1 MRRHIYY
8 TLQSLLHKQGSNAI
22 KIVSLALGLL
32 MSVFLFARIAF
43 ELSFDNFYHDSD
55 NLYIVKTGWLK
66 NGVLEGNESRFTII
80 PIPAA
85 IAEEFPEQVESST
98 VSCSLFDNSFQLGE
112 RQLDMSTVMADTLY
126 FSVLGLEMIEGNP
139 QDLMSVFLFA
149 RIAFELSFDNFYHD
163 SDNLYIVKTGWLKNG
178 VLEGNESRFTIIP
191 IPAAIAEE
199 FPEQVE
205 SSTVSCSLFDNSFQ
219 LGERQLD
226 MSTVMADTLYFSV
239 LGLEMIEGNPQDLAG
254 PDVVFLSAKS
264 AKEAFGDE
272 NPIGK
277 TLRYDFWG
285 YQTTLLVKGIFADI
299 PLNTSLERRTEAI
312 ISFPTI
318 GRHLKWNLGWQSGG
332 NYDGYL
338 RLRSPQDADWLN
350 ERMSIAI
357 ARHIPPES
365 GLELSVRIVPIHNL
379 HVETPQVRKMI
390 WIMFFLGIVLLFTT
404 ALNYVLVS
412 VASLTQRAK
421 AIGVHKCSG
430 ASGSSI
436 FSMFMVETAI
446 VVGLALL
453 LIGLL
458 VYIFHEKM
466 EELAAVPLSALF
478 DWQNLW
484 APLSV
489 ILLLFILGGCL
500 PAMLF
505 ARIPVTQVFRRYTSG
520 RRGWKRVLL
529 FVQFIGAAFILG
541 MMLMVVSQY
550 SYVTT
555 RDRGWRPERVAYTTQ
570 REVDGNSLRSLV
582 GSLPYVEGVASA
594 ERPILWFGS
603 NQPILDNQ
611 GNELFYPR
619 NTWFDSDFLPFIG
632 LRLKEGHNLTGE
644 GQLLVN
650 SVFCEKMNWTDS
662 PIGKRVNDYGTV
674 VGLLDS
680 FSFADMPNDNLPVM
694 VEWTGKTAATLHV
707 RLKEPLDENLAR
719 LNEEMHR
726 IYPQKSLVFRSVEQE
741 MRSYAESVRVF
752 RDVTLLVSL
761 TILFIILMGLI
772 GYVNDEIRLRS
783 KEIAI
788 RKVNGAETESIL
800 LLLSRDVLWLAIP
813 SVAIGI
819 GGACRAGKLW
829 ASQFSDVVPFPI
841 GGYILVG
848 CLLLLFIVVTV
859 VLKAWC
865 IANENPVK
873 SIKSE

>member
-22 KIVSLALGLL
+22 KIVSLALGL
-32 MSVFLFARIAF
+32 
-43 ELSFDNFYHDSD
+43 
-55 NLYIVKTGWLK
+55 
-66 NGVLEGNESRFTII
+66 
-80 PIPAA
+80 
-85 IAEEFPEQVESST
+85 
-98 VSCSLFDNSFQLGE
+98 
-112 RQLDMSTVMADTLY
+112 
-126 FSVLGLEMIEGNP
+126 
-139 QDLMSVFLFA
+139 LMSVFLFA

-299 PLNTSLERRTEAI
+299 PLNTSLERRPEAI

-318 GRHLKWNLGWQSGG
+318 GRHLKWDLGWQSGG

-650 SVFCEKMNWTDS
+650 SVFYEKMNWTDS

-694 VEWTGKTAATLHV
+694 VEWTGKTAAT
-707 RLKEPLDENLAR
+707 
-719 LNEEMHR
+719 
-726 IYPQKSLVFRSVEQE
+726 
-741 MRSYAESVRVF
+741 RVC
-752 RDVTLLVSL
+752 T
-761 TILFIILMGLI
+761 
-772 GYVNDEIRLRS
+772 
-783 KEIAI
+783 
-788 RKVNGAETESIL
+788 
-800 LLLSRDVLWLAIP
+800 
-813 SVAIGI
+813 GI
-819 GGACRAGKLW
+819 
-829 ASQFSDVVPFPI
+829 S
-841 GGYILVG
+841 
-848 CLLLLFIVVTV
+848 
-859 VLKAWC
+859 
-865 IANENPVK
+865 
-873 SIKSE
+873 

>member
-1 MRRHIYY
+1 M
-8 TLQSLLHKQGSNAI
+8 
-22 KIVSLALGLL
+22 
-32 MSVFLFARIAF
+32 
-43 ELSFDNFYHDSD
+43 
-55 NLYIVKTGWLK
+55 
-66 NGVLEGNESRFTII
+66 
-80 PIPAA
+80 
-85 IAEEFPEQVESST
+85 
-98 VSCSLFDNSFQLGE
+98 
-112 RQLDMSTVMADTLY
+112 
-126 FSVLGLEMIEGNP
+126 
-139 QDLMSVFLFA
+139 
-149 RIAFELSFDNFYHD
+149 
-163 SDNLYIVKTGWLKNG
+163 
-178 VLEGNESRFTIIP
+178 
-191 IPAAIAEE
+191 
-199 FPEQVE
+199 
-205 SSTVSCSLFDNSFQ
+205 
-219 LGERQLD
+219 
-226 MSTVMADTLYFSV
+226 
-239 LGLEMIEGNPQDLAG
+239 
-254 PDVVFLSAKS
+254 
-264 AKEAFGDE
+264 
-272 NPIGK
+272 
-277 TLRYDFWG
+277 
-285 YQTTLLVKGIFADI
+285 
-299 PLNTSLERRTEAI
+299 
-312 ISFPTI
+312 
-318 GRHLKWNLGWQSGG
+318 
-332 NYDGYL
+332 
-338 RLRSPQDADWLN
+338 
-350 ERMSIAI
+350 
-357 ARHIPPES
+357 
-365 GLELSVRIVPIHNL
+365 
-379 HVETPQVRKMI
+379 
-390 WIMFFLGIVLLFTT
+390 
-404 ALNYVLVS
+404 
-412 VASLTQRAK
+412 
-421 AIGVHKCSG
+421 
-430 ASGSSI
+430 
-436 FSMFMVETAI
+436 
-446 VVGLALL
+446 
-453 LIGLL
+453 
-458 VYIFHEKM
+458 
-466 EELAAVPLSALF
+466 
-478 DWQNLW
+478 
-484 APLSV
+484 

-505 ARIPVTQVFRRYTSG
+505 ARIPVTQVFRRYSSG

-848 CLLLLFIVVTV
+848 CLLLLFIVATV

-865 IANENPVK
+865 IANEK
-873 SIKSE
+873 SGKEHQERIKLPQHTSCVWGRQTICLGRIDDVWAE

>member
-43 ELSFDNFYHDSD
+43 EL
-55 NLYIVKTGWLK
+55 G
-66 NGVLEGNESRFTII
+66 
-80 PIPAA
+80 
-85 IAEEFPEQVESST
+85 
-98 VSCSLFDNSFQLGE
+98 
-112 RQLDMSTVMADTLY
+112 
-126 FSVLGLEMIEGNP
+126 
-139 QDLMSVFLFA
+139 
-149 RIAFELSFDNFYHD
+149 FDNFYHD

-299 PLNTSLERRTEAI
+299 PLNTSLERRPEAI

-318 GRHLKWNLGWQSGG
+318 GRHLKWDLGWQSGG

-379 HVETPQVRKMI
+379 HIETPQVRKMI

-466 EELAAVPLSALF
+466 EELAAVPLSVLF

-555 RDRGWRPERVAYTTQ
+555 RDRGWCPERVAYTTQ

-674 VGLLDS
+674 VGLFDS

-707 RLKEPLDENLAR
+707 RLKSHWMKISPVSMKRCIGFILRKA
-719 LNEEMHR
+719 
-726 IYPQKSLVFRSVEQE
+726 
-741 MRSYAESVRVF
+741 SYSVRWSRKCAVMPSLYGYFVMSPCWF
-752 RDVTLLVSL
+752 R
-761 TILFIILMGLI
+761 
-772 GYVNDEIRLRS
+772 
-783 KEIAI
+783 
-788 RKVNGAETESIL
+788 
-800 LLLSRDVLWLAIP
+800 
-813 SVAIGI
+813 
-819 GGACRAGKLW
+819 
-829 ASQFSDVVPFPI
+829 
-841 GGYILVG
+841 
-848 CLLLLFIVVTV
+848 
-859 VLKAWC
+859 
-865 IANENPVK
+865 
-873 SIKSE
+873 

>member
-22 KIVSLALGLL
+22 KIVSLALGL
-32 MSVFLFARIAF
+32 
-43 ELSFDNFYHDSD
+43 
-55 NLYIVKTGWLK
+55 
-66 NGVLEGNESRFTII
+66 
-80 PIPAA
+80 
-85 IAEEFPEQVESST
+85 
-98 VSCSLFDNSFQLGE
+98 
-112 RQLDMSTVMADTLY
+112 
-126 FSVLGLEMIEGNP
+126 
-139 QDLMSVFLFA
+139 LMSVFLFA

-299 PLNTSLERRTEAI
+299 PLNTSLERRPEAI

-379 HVETPQVRKMI
+379 HIETPQVRKMI

-484 APLSV
+484 APL

-505 ARIPVTQVFRRYTSG
+505 ARIPVTQVFRRYSSG

-848 CLLLLFIVVTV
+848 CLLLLFIVATV

>member
-22 KIVSLALGLL
+22 KIVSLALGL
-32 MSVFLFARIAF
+32 
-43 ELSFDNFYHDSD
+43 
-55 NLYIVKTGWLK
+55 
-66 NGVLEGNESRFTII
+66 
-80 PIPAA
+80 
-85 IAEEFPEQVESST
+85 
-98 VSCSLFDNSFQLGE
+98 
-112 RQLDMSTVMADTLY
+112 
-126 FSVLGLEMIEGNP
+126 
-139 QDLMSVFLFA
+139 LMSVFLFA

-299 PLNTSLERRTEAI
+299 PLNTSLERRPEAI

-318 GRHLKWNLGWQSGG
+318 GRHLKWDLGWQSGG

-350 ERMSIAI
+350 KRMSIAI

-365 GLELSVRIVPIHNL
+365 GLELSVRIVPIYNL
-379 HVETPQVRKMI
+379 HIETPQVRKMI

-761 TILFIILMGLI
+761 TILFIILF
-772 GYVNDEIRLRS
+772 
-783 KEIAI
+783 
-788 RKVNGAETESIL
+788 
-800 LLLSRDVLWLAIP
+800 LS
-813 SVAIGI
+813 
-819 GGACRAGKLW
+819 
-829 ASQFSDVVPFPI
+829 
-841 GGYILVG
+841 LV
-848 CLLLLFIVVTV
+848 
-859 VLKAWC
+859 
-865 IANENPVK
+865 
-873 SIKSE
+873 

>member
-22 KIVSLALGLL
+22 KIVSLALGL
-32 MSVFLFARIAF
+32 
-43 ELSFDNFYHDSD
+43 
-55 NLYIVKTGWLK
+55 
-66 NGVLEGNESRFTII
+66 
-80 PIPAA
+80 
-85 IAEEFPEQVESST
+85 
-98 VSCSLFDNSFQLGE
+98 
-112 RQLDMSTVMADTLY
+112 
-126 FSVLGLEMIEGNP
+126 
-139 QDLMSVFLFA
+139 LMSVFLFA

-299 PLNTSLERRTEAI
+299 PLNTSLERRPEAI

-379 HVETPQVRKMI
+379 HIETPQVRKMI

-505 ARIPVTQVFRRYTSG
+505 ARIPVTQVFRRYSSG

-680 FSFADMPNDNLPVM
+680 FSFADMP
-694 VEWTGKTAATLHV
+694 
-707 RLKEPLDENLAR
+707 
-719 LNEEMHR
+719 
-726 IYPQKSLVFRSVEQE
+726 
-741 MRSYAESVRVF
+741 
-752 RDVTLLVSL
+752 
-761 TILFIILMGLI
+761 TII
-772 GYVNDEIRLRS
+772 
-783 KEIAI
+783 
-788 RKVNGAETESIL
+788 
-800 LLLSRDVLWLAIP
+800 
-813 SVAIGI
+813 
-819 GGACRAGKLW
+819 CR
-829 ASQFSDVVPFPI
+829 
-841 GGYILVG
+841 
-848 CLLLLFIVVTV
+848 
-859 VLKAWC
+859 
-865 IANENPVK
+865 
-873 SIKSE
+873 

>member
-112 RQLDMSTVMADTLY
+112 RQLDL
-126 FSVLGLEMIEGNP
+126 
-139 QDLMSVFLFA
+139 
-149 RIAFELSFDNFYHD
+149 
-163 SDNLYIVKTGWLKNG
+163 
-178 VLEGNESRFTIIP
+178 
-191 IPAAIAEE
+191 
-199 FPEQVE
+199 
-205 SSTVSCSLFDNSFQ
+205 
-219 LGERQLD
+219 
-226 MSTVMADTLYFSV
+226 STVMADTLYFSV

-299 PLNTSLERRTEAI
+299 PLNTSLERRPEAI

-726 IYPQKSLVFRSVEQE
+726 IYPQKSLVFRSVE
-741 MRSYAESVRVF
+741 
-752 RDVTLLVSL
+752 
-761 TILFIILMGLI
+761 
-772 GYVNDEIRLRS
+772 
-783 KEIAI
+783 
-788 RKVNGAETESIL
+788 
-800 LLLSRDVLWLAIP
+800 
-813 SVAIGI
+813 
-819 GGACRAGKLW
+819 
-829 ASQFSDVVPFPI
+829 
-841 GGYILVG
+841 
-848 CLLLLFIVVTV
+848 
-859 VLKAWC
+859 
-865 IANENPVK
+865 
-873 SIKSE
+873 

>member
-22 KIVSLALGLL
+22 KIVSLALGL
-32 MSVFLFARIAF
+32 
-43 ELSFDNFYHDSD
+43 
-55 NLYIVKTGWLK
+55 
-66 NGVLEGNESRFTII
+66 
-80 PIPAA
+80 
-85 IAEEFPEQVESST
+85 
-98 VSCSLFDNSFQLGE
+98 
-112 RQLDMSTVMADTLY
+112 
-126 FSVLGLEMIEGNP
+126 
-139 QDLMSVFLFA
+139 LMSVFLFA

-299 PLNTSLERRTEAI
+299 PLNTSLERRPEAI

-318 GRHLKWNLGWQSGG
+318 GRHLKWDLGWQSGG

-650 SVFCEKMNWTDS
+650 SVFYEKMNWTDS

-819 GGACRAGKLW
+819 GGSMPGRKALGE
-829 ASQFSDVVPFPI
+829 P
-841 GGYILVG
+841 
-848 CLLLLFIVVTV
+848 
-859 VLKAWC
+859 VL
-865 IANENPVK
+865 
-873 SIKSE
+873 

>member
-22 KIVSLALGLL
+22 KIVSLALGL
-32 MSVFLFARIAF
+32 
-43 ELSFDNFYHDSD
+43 
-55 NLYIVKTGWLK
+55 
-66 NGVLEGNESRFTII
+66 
-80 PIPAA
+80 
-85 IAEEFPEQVESST
+85 
-98 VSCSLFDNSFQLGE
+98 
-112 RQLDMSTVMADTLY
+112 
-126 FSVLGLEMIEGNP
+126 
-139 QDLMSVFLFA
+139 LMSVFLFA

-299 PLNTSLERRTEAI
+299 PLNTSLERRPEAI

-555 RDRGWRPERVAYTTQ
+555 RDRGWRLERVVYTTQ

-788 RKVNGAETESIL
+788 RKVNGAETY
-800 LLLSRDVLWLAIP
+800 
-813 SVAIGI
+813 
-819 GGACRAGKLW
+819 GA
-829 ASQFSDVVPFPI
+829 
-841 GGYILVG
+841 
-848 CLLLLFIVVTV
+848 
-859 VLKAWC
+859 
-865 IANENPVK
+865 
-873 SIKSE
+873 

>member
-22 KIVSLALGLL
+22 KIVSLALGL
-32 MSVFLFARIAF
+32 
-43 ELSFDNFYHDSD
+43 
-55 NLYIVKTGWLK
+55 
-66 NGVLEGNESRFTII
+66 
-80 PIPAA
+80 
-85 IAEEFPEQVESST
+85 
-98 VSCSLFDNSFQLGE
+98 
-112 RQLDMSTVMADTLY
+112 
-126 FSVLGLEMIEGNP
+126 
-139 QDLMSVFLFA
+139 LMSVFLFA

-299 PLNTSLERRTEAI
+299 PLNTSLERRPEAI

-458 VYIFHEKM
+458 VYIFQ

-505 ARIPVTQVFRRYTSG
+505 ARIPVTQVFRRYSSG

>member
-22 KIVSLALGLL
+22 KIVSLALGL
-32 MSVFLFARIAF
+32 
-43 ELSFDNFYHDSD
+43 
-55 NLYIVKTGWLK
+55 
-66 NGVLEGNESRFTII
+66 
-80 PIPAA
+80 
-85 IAEEFPEQVESST
+85 
-98 VSCSLFDNSFQLGE
+98 
-112 RQLDMSTVMADTLY
+112 
-126 FSVLGLEMIEGNP
+126 
-139 QDLMSVFLFA
+139 LMSVFLFA

-299 PLNTSLERRTEAI
+299 PLNTSLERRPEAI

-555 RDRGWRPERVAYTTQ
+555 RDRGWRLERVVYTTQ

-650 SVFCEKMNWTDS
+650 SVF
-662 PIGKRVNDYGTV
+662 
-674 VGLLDS
+674 
-680 FSFADMPNDNLPVM
+680 
-694 VEWTGKTAATLHV
+694 
-707 RLKEPLDENLAR
+707 
-719 LNEEMHR
+719 
-726 IYPQKSLVFRSVEQE
+726 
-741 MRSYAESVRVF
+741 
-752 RDVTLLVSL
+752 
-761 TILFIILMGLI
+761 
-772 GYVNDEIRLRS
+772 
-783 KEIAI
+783 
-788 RKVNGAETESIL
+788 
-800 LLLSRDVLWLAIP
+800 
-813 SVAIGI
+813 
-819 GGACRAGKLW
+819 
-829 ASQFSDVVPFPI
+829 
-841 GGYILVG
+841 
-848 CLLLLFIVVTV
+848 
-859 VLKAWC
+859 
-865 IANENPVK
+865 
-873 SIKSE
+873 

>member
-32 MSVFLFARIAF
+32 L
-43 ELSFDNFYHDSD
+43 
-55 NLYIVKTGWLK
+55 
-66 NGVLEGNESRFTII
+66 
-80 PIPAA
+80 
-85 IAEEFPEQVESST
+85 
-98 VSCSLFDNSFQLGE
+98 
-112 RQLDMSTVMADTLY
+112 
-126 FSVLGLEMIEGNP
+126 
-139 QDLMSVFLFA
+139 SVFLFA

-299 PLNTSLERRTEAI
+299 PLNTSLERRPEAI

-365 GLELSVRIVPIHNL
+365 GLELSVRIVPIYNL
-379 HVETPQVRKMI
+379 HIETPQVRKMI

-752 RDVTLLVSL
+752 R
-761 TILFIILMGLI
+761 
-772 GYVNDEIRLRS
+772 
-783 KEIAI
+783 
-788 RKVNGAETESIL
+788 
-800 LLLSRDVLWLAIP
+800 
-813 SVAIGI
+813 
-819 GGACRAGKLW
+819 
-829 ASQFSDVVPFPI
+829 
-841 GGYILVG
+841 
-848 CLLLLFIVVTV
+848 
-859 VLKAWC
+859 
-865 IANENPVK
+865 
-873 SIKSE
+873 

>member
-22 KIVSLALGLL
+22 KIVSLALGL
-32 MSVFLFARIAF
+32 
-43 ELSFDNFYHDSD
+43 
-55 NLYIVKTGWLK
+55 
-66 NGVLEGNESRFTII
+66 
-80 PIPAA
+80 
-85 IAEEFPEQVESST
+85 
-98 VSCSLFDNSFQLGE
+98 
-112 RQLDMSTVMADTLY
+112 
-126 FSVLGLEMIEGNP
+126 
-139 QDLMSVFLFA
+139 LMSVFLFA

-299 PLNTSLERRTEAI
+299 PLNTSLERRPEAI

-594 ERPILWFGS
+594 EHPILWFGS

-650 SVFCEKMNWTDS
+650 SVFYEKMNWTDS

-848 CLLLLFIVVTV
+848 CLLLLFIVATV

>member
-22 KIVSLALGLL
+22 KIVSLALGL
-32 MSVFLFARIAF
+32 
-43 ELSFDNFYHDSD
+43 
-55 NLYIVKTGWLK
+55 
-66 NGVLEGNESRFTII
+66 
-80 PIPAA
+80 
-85 IAEEFPEQVESST
+85 
-98 VSCSLFDNSFQLGE
+98 
-112 RQLDMSTVMADTLY
+112 
-126 FSVLGLEMIEGNP
+126 
-139 QDLMSVFLFA
+139 LMSVFLFA

-299 PLNTSLERRTEAI
+299 PLNTSLERRPEAI

-318 GRHLKWNLGWQSGG
+318 GRHLKWDLGWQSGG

-662 PIGKRVNDYGTV
+662 PIGKR
-674 VGLLDS
+674 
-680 FSFADMPNDNLPVM
+680 
-694 VEWTGKTAATLHV
+694 
-707 RLKEPLDENLAR
+707 
-719 LNEEMHR
+719 
-726 IYPQKSLVFRSVEQE
+726 
-741 MRSYAESVRVF
+741 
-752 RDVTLLVSL
+752 
-761 TILFIILMGLI
+761 
-772 GYVNDEIRLRS
+772 
-783 KEIAI
+783 
-788 RKVNGAETESIL
+788 
-800 LLLSRDVLWLAIP
+800 
-813 SVAIGI
+813 
-819 GGACRAGKLW
+819 
-829 ASQFSDVVPFPI
+829 
-841 GGYILVG
+841 
-848 CLLLLFIVVTV
+848 
-859 VLKAWC
+859 
-865 IANENPVK
+865 
-873 SIKSE
+873 

>member
-22 KIVSLALGLL
+22 KIVSLALGL
-32 MSVFLFARIAF
+32 
-43 ELSFDNFYHDSD
+43 
-55 NLYIVKTGWLK
+55 
-66 NGVLEGNESRFTII
+66 
-80 PIPAA
+80 
-85 IAEEFPEQVESST
+85 
-98 VSCSLFDNSFQLGE
+98 
-112 RQLDMSTVMADTLY
+112 
-126 FSVLGLEMIEGNP
+126 
-139 QDLMSVFLFA
+139 LMSVFLFA

-299 PLNTSLERRTEAI
+299 PLNTSLERRPEAI

-318 GRHLKWNLGWQSGG
+318 GRHLKWDLGWQSGG

-741 MRSYAESVRVF
+741 MR
-752 RDVTLLVSL
+752 
-761 TILFIILMGLI
+761 
-772 GYVNDEIRLRS
+772 N
-783 KEIAI
+783 
-788 RKVNGAETESIL
+788 
-800 LLLSRDVLWLAIP
+800 
-813 SVAIGI
+813 
-819 GGACRAGKLW
+819 
-829 ASQFSDVVPFPI
+829 
-841 GGYILVG
+841 
-848 CLLLLFIVVTV
+848 
-859 VLKAWC
+859 
-865 IANENPVK
+865 
-873 SIKSE
+873 

>member
-22 KIVSLALGLL
+22 KIVSLALGL
-32 MSVFLFARIAF
+32 
-43 ELSFDNFYHDSD
+43 
-55 NLYIVKTGWLK
+55 
-66 NGVLEGNESRFTII
+66 
-80 PIPAA
+80 
-85 IAEEFPEQVESST
+85 
-98 VSCSLFDNSFQLGE
+98 
-112 RQLDMSTVMADTLY
+112 
-126 FSVLGLEMIEGNP
+126 
-139 QDLMSVFLFA
+139 LMSVFLFA

-299 PLNTSLERRTEAI
+299 PLNTSLERRPEAI

-650 SVFCEKMNWTDS
+650 SVFCEKMNWTD
-662 PIGKRVNDYGTV
+662 R
-674 VGLLDS
+674 
-680 FSFADMPNDNLPVM
+680 
-694 VEWTGKTAATLHV
+694 
-707 RLKEPLDENLAR
+707 
-719 LNEEMHR
+719 
-726 IYPQKSLVFRSVEQE
+726 Q
-741 MRSYAESVRVF
+741 
-752 RDVTLLVSL
+752 
-761 TILFIILMGLI
+761 
-772 GYVNDEIRLRS
+772 
-783 KEIAI
+783 
-788 RKVNGAETESIL
+788 
-800 LLLSRDVLWLAIP
+800 
-813 SVAIGI
+813 
-819 GGACRAGKLW
+819 AG
-829 ASQFSDVVPFPI
+829 
-841 GGYILVG
+841 
-848 CLLLLFIVVTV
+848 
-859 VLKAWC
+859 
-865 IANENPVK
+865 E
-873 SIKSE
+873 

>member
-1 MRRHIYY
+1 M
-8 TLQSLLHKQGSNAI
+8 
-22 KIVSLALGLL
+22 
-32 MSVFLFARIAF
+32 
-43 ELSFDNFYHDSD
+43 
-55 NLYIVKTGWLK
+55 
-66 NGVLEGNESRFTII
+66 
-80 PIPAA
+80 
-85 IAEEFPEQVESST
+85 
-98 VSCSLFDNSFQLGE
+98 
-112 RQLDMSTVMADTLY
+112 
-126 FSVLGLEMIEGNP
+126 
-139 QDLMSVFLFA
+139 
-149 RIAFELSFDNFYHD
+149 
-163 SDNLYIVKTGWLKNG
+163 
-178 VLEGNESRFTIIP
+178 LEGNESRFTIIP

-277 TLRYDFWG
+277 HCVMIL
-285 YQTTLLVKGIFADI
+285 GISDYTAR
-299 PLNTSLERRTEAI
+299 E
-312 ISFPTI
+312 
-318 GRHLKWNLGWQSGG
+318 
-332 NYDGYL
+332 GYL
-338 RLRSPQDADWLN
+338 CRYSVEHFFGEASRGNHFLSYYRVASEVEPRLAKRRKLRRLSQLRSPQDADWLN

-848 CLLLLFIVVTV
+848 CLLLLFIVATV

-865 IANENPVK
+865 IANENPVM

>member
-22 KIVSLALGLL
+22 KIVSLALGL
-32 MSVFLFARIAF
+32 
-43 ELSFDNFYHDSD
+43 
-55 NLYIVKTGWLK
+55 
-66 NGVLEGNESRFTII
+66 
-80 PIPAA
+80 
-85 IAEEFPEQVESST
+85 
-98 VSCSLFDNSFQLGE
+98 
-112 RQLDMSTVMADTLY
+112 
-126 FSVLGLEMIEGNP
+126 
-139 QDLMSVFLFA
+139 LMSVFLFA

-299 PLNTSLERRTEAI
+299 PLNTSLERRPEAI

-555 RDRGWRPERVAYTTQ
+555 RDRGWRLERVVYTTQ

-719 LNEEMHR
+719 LNE
-726 IYPQKSLVFRSVEQE
+726 
-741 MRSYAESVRVF
+741 
-752 RDVTLLVSL
+752 
-761 TILFIILMGLI
+761 
-772 GYVNDEIRLRS
+772 
-783 KEIAI
+783 
-788 RKVNGAETESIL
+788 
-800 LLLSRDVLWLAIP
+800 
-813 SVAIGI
+813 
-819 GGACRAGKLW
+819 
-829 ASQFSDVVPFPI
+829 
-841 GGYILVG
+841 
-848 CLLLLFIVVTV
+848 
-859 VLKAWC
+859 
-865 IANENPVK
+865 
-873 SIKSE
+873 

>member
-22 KIVSLALGLL
+22 KIVSLALGL
-32 MSVFLFARIAF
+32 
-43 ELSFDNFYHDSD
+43 
-55 NLYIVKTGWLK
+55 
-66 NGVLEGNESRFTII
+66 
-80 PIPAA
+80 
-85 IAEEFPEQVESST
+85 
-98 VSCSLFDNSFQLGE
+98 
-112 RQLDMSTVMADTLY
+112 
-126 FSVLGLEMIEGNP
+126 
-139 QDLMSVFLFA
+139 LMSVFLFA

-277 TLRYDFWG
+277 TLRYDFGG

-299 PLNTSLERRTEAI
+299 PLNTSLERRPEAI

-350 ERMSIAI
+350 KRMSIAI

-379 HVETPQVRKMI
+379 HIETPQVRKMI

-505 ARIPVTQVFRRYTSG
+505 ARIPVTQVFRRYSSG

-788 RKVNGAETESIL
+788 RKVN
-800 LLLSRDVLWLAIP
+800 
-813 SVAIGI
+813 
-819 GGACRAGKLW
+819 
-829 ASQFSDVVPFPI
+829 
-841 GGYILVG
+841 
-848 CLLLLFIVVTV
+848 
-859 VLKAWC
+859 
-865 IANENPVK
+865 
-873 SIKSE
+873 

>member
-22 KIVSLALGLL
+22 KIVSLALGL
-32 MSVFLFARIAF
+32 
-43 ELSFDNFYHDSD
+43 
-55 NLYIVKTGWLK
+55 
-66 NGVLEGNESRFTII
+66 
-80 PIPAA
+80 
-85 IAEEFPEQVESST
+85 
-98 VSCSLFDNSFQLGE
+98 
-112 RQLDMSTVMADTLY
+112 
-126 FSVLGLEMIEGNP
+126 
-139 QDLMSVFLFA
+139 LMSVFLFA

-299 PLNTSLERRTEAI
+299 PLNTSLERRPEAI

-772 GYVNDEIRLRS
+772 GYVNDEIHLRS

-848 CLLLLFIVVTV
+848 CLLLLFIVATV

>member
-22 KIVSLALGLL
+22 KIVSLALGL
-32 MSVFLFARIAF
+32 
-43 ELSFDNFYHDSD
+43 
-55 NLYIVKTGWLK
+55 
-66 NGVLEGNESRFTII
+66 
-80 PIPAA
+80 
-85 IAEEFPEQVESST
+85 
-98 VSCSLFDNSFQLGE
+98 
-112 RQLDMSTVMADTLY
+112 
-126 FSVLGLEMIEGNP
+126 
-139 QDLMSVFLFA
+139 LMSVFLFA

-299 PLNTSLERRTEAI
+299 PLNTSLERRPEAI

-318 GRHLKWNLGWQSGG
+318 GRHLKWDLGWQSGG

-650 SVFCEKMNWTDS
+650 SVFYEKMNWTDS

-726 IYPQKSLVFRSVEQE
+726 IYPQKSLVFRSVELE

-752 RDVTLLVSL
+752 RQ
-761 TILFIILMGLI
+761 
-772 GYVNDEIRLRS
+772 N
-783 KEIAI
+783 
-788 RKVNGAETESIL
+788 
-800 LLLSRDVLWLAIP
+800 
-813 SVAIGI
+813 
-819 GGACRAGKLW
+819 
-829 ASQFSDVVPFPI
+829 
-841 GGYILVG
+841 
-848 CLLLLFIVVTV
+848 
-859 VLKAWC
+859 
-865 IANENPVK
+865 
-873 SIKSE
+873 

>member
-22 KIVSLALGLL
+22 KIVSLALGL
-32 MSVFLFARIAF
+32 
-43 ELSFDNFYHDSD
+43 
-55 NLYIVKTGWLK
+55 
-66 NGVLEGNESRFTII
+66 
-80 PIPAA
+80 
-85 IAEEFPEQVESST
+85 
-98 VSCSLFDNSFQLGE
+98 
-112 RQLDMSTVMADTLY
+112 
-126 FSVLGLEMIEGNP
+126 
-139 QDLMSVFLFA
+139 LMSVFLFA

-299 PLNTSLERRTEAI
+299 PLNTSLERRPEAI

-318 GRHLKWNLGWQSGG
+318 GRHLKWDLGWQSGG

-650 SVFCEKMNWTDS
+650 SVFYEKMNWTDS

-694 VEWTGKTAATLHV
+694 VE
-707 RLKEPLDENLAR
+707 
-719 LNEEMHR
+719 
-726 IYPQKSLVFRSVEQE
+726 
-741 MRSYAESVRVF
+741 
-752 RDVTLLVSL
+752 
-761 TILFIILMGLI
+761 
-772 GYVNDEIRLRS
+772 
-783 KEIAI
+783 
-788 RKVNGAETESIL
+788 
-800 LLLSRDVLWLAIP
+800 
-813 SVAIGI
+813 
-819 GGACRAGKLW
+819 
-829 ASQFSDVVPFPI
+829 
-841 GGYILVG
+841 
-848 CLLLLFIVVTV
+848 
-859 VLKAWC
+859 
-865 IANENPVK
+865 
-873 SIKSE
+873 

>member
-22 KIVSLALGLL
+22 KIVSLALGL
-32 MSVFLFARIAF
+32 
-43 ELSFDNFYHDSD
+43 
-55 NLYIVKTGWLK
+55 
-66 NGVLEGNESRFTII
+66 
-80 PIPAA
+80 
-85 IAEEFPEQVESST
+85 
-98 VSCSLFDNSFQLGE
+98 
-112 RQLDMSTVMADTLY
+112 
-126 FSVLGLEMIEGNP
+126 
-139 QDLMSVFLFA
+139 LMSVFLFA

-299 PLNTSLERRTEAI
+299 PLNTSLERRPEAI

-318 GRHLKWNLGWQSGG
+318 GRHLKWDLGWQSGG

-505 ARIPVTQVFRRYTSG
+505 ARIPVTQVFRRYSSG

-829 ASQFSDVVPFPI
+829 ASQFSEVVCCC
-841 GGYILVG
+841 
-848 CLLLLFIVVTV
+848 CLSLLP
-859 VLKAWC
+859 WY
-865 IANENPVK
+865 
-873 SIKSE
+873 

>member
-22 KIVSLALGLL
+22 KIVSLALGL
-32 MSVFLFARIAF
+32 
-43 ELSFDNFYHDSD
+43 
-55 NLYIVKTGWLK
+55 
-66 NGVLEGNESRFTII
+66 
-80 PIPAA
+80 
-85 IAEEFPEQVESST
+85 
-98 VSCSLFDNSFQLGE
+98 
-112 RQLDMSTVMADTLY
+112 
-126 FSVLGLEMIEGNP
+126 
-139 QDLMSVFLFA
+139 LMSVFLFA

-299 PLNTSLERRTEAI
+299 PLNTSLERRPEAI

-318 GRHLKWNLGWQSGG
+318 GRHLKWDLGWQSGG

-680 FSFADMPNDNLPVM
+680 FSFADMPN
-694 VEWTGKTAATLHV
+694 
-707 RLKEPLDENLAR
+707 
-719 LNEEMHR
+719 
-726 IYPQKSLVFRSVEQE
+726 
-741 MRSYAESVRVF
+741 
-752 RDVTLLVSL
+752 
-761 TILFIILMGLI
+761 
-772 GYVNDEIRLRS
+772 
-783 KEIAI
+783 
-788 RKVNGAETESIL
+788 
-800 LLLSRDVLWLAIP
+800 
-813 SVAIGI
+813 
-819 GGACRAGKLW
+819 
-829 ASQFSDVVPFPI
+829 
-841 GGYILVG
+841 
-848 CLLLLFIVVTV
+848 
-859 VLKAWC
+859 
-865 IANENPVK
+865 
-873 SIKSE
+873 

>member
-22 KIVSLALGLL
+22 KIVSLALGL
-32 MSVFLFARIAF
+32 
-43 ELSFDNFYHDSD
+43 
-55 NLYIVKTGWLK
+55 
-66 NGVLEGNESRFTII
+66 
-80 PIPAA
+80 
-85 IAEEFPEQVESST
+85 
-98 VSCSLFDNSFQLGE
+98 
-112 RQLDMSTVMADTLY
+112 
-126 FSVLGLEMIEGNP
+126 
-139 QDLMSVFLFA
+139 LMSVFLFA

-299 PLNTSLERRTEAI
+299 PLNTSLERRPEAI

-318 GRHLKWNLGWQSGG
+318 GRHLKWDLGWQSGG

-338 RLRSPQDADWLN
+338 RLN

-505 ARIPVTQVFRRYTSG
+505 ARIPVTQVFRRYSSG

-694 VEWTGKTAATLHV
+694 VEWTGKIAATLHV

-848 CLLLLFIVVTV
+848 CLLLLFIVATV

>member
-22 KIVSLALGLL
+22 KIVSLALGL
-32 MSVFLFARIAF
+32 
-43 ELSFDNFYHDSD
+43 
-55 NLYIVKTGWLK
+55 
-66 NGVLEGNESRFTII
+66 
-80 PIPAA
+80 
-85 IAEEFPEQVESST
+85 
-98 VSCSLFDNSFQLGE
+98 
-112 RQLDMSTVMADTLY
+112 
-126 FSVLGLEMIEGNP
+126 
-139 QDLMSVFLFA
+139 LMSVFLFA

-299 PLNTSLERRTEAI
+299 PLNTSLERRPEAI

-379 HVETPQVRKMI
+379 HIETPQVRKMI

-505 ARIPVTQVFRRYTSG
+505 ARIPVTQVFRRYSSG

-761 TILFIILMGLI
+761 T
-772 GYVNDEIRLRS
+772 
-783 KEIAI
+783 
-788 RKVNGAETESIL
+788 
-800 LLLSRDVLWLAIP
+800 LS
-813 SVAIGI
+813 
-819 GGACRAGKLW
+819 
-829 ASQFSDVVPFPI
+829 F
-841 GGYILVG
+841 
-848 CLLLLFIVVTV
+848 
-859 VLKAWC
+859 
-865 IANENPVK
+865 
-873 SIKSE
+873 

>member
-22 KIVSLALGLL
+22 KIVSLALGL
-32 MSVFLFARIAF
+32 
-43 ELSFDNFYHDSD
+43 
-55 NLYIVKTGWLK
+55 
-66 NGVLEGNESRFTII
+66 
-80 PIPAA
+80 
-85 IAEEFPEQVESST
+85 
-98 VSCSLFDNSFQLGE
+98 
-112 RQLDMSTVMADTLY
+112 
-126 FSVLGLEMIEGNP
+126 
-139 QDLMSVFLFA
+139 LMSVFLFA

-299 PLNTSLERRTEAI
+299 PLNTSLERRPEAI

-318 GRHLKWNLGWQSGG
+318 GRHLKWDLGWQSGG

-650 SVFCEKMNWTDS
+650 SVFYEKMNWTDS

-772 GYVNDEIRLRS
+772 G
-783 KEIAI
+783 
-788 RKVNGAETESIL
+788 
-800 LLLSRDVLWLAIP
+800 LSLIH
-813 SVAIGI
+813 I
-819 GGACRAGKLW
+819 
-829 ASQFSDVVPFPI
+829 
-841 GGYILVG
+841 
-848 CLLLLFIVVTV
+848 
-859 VLKAWC
+859 
-865 IANENPVK
+865 
-873 SIKSE
+873 

>member
-22 KIVSLALGLL
+22 KIVSLALGL
-32 MSVFLFARIAF
+32 
-43 ELSFDNFYHDSD
+43 
-55 NLYIVKTGWLK
+55 
-66 NGVLEGNESRFTII
+66 
-80 PIPAA
+80 
-85 IAEEFPEQVESST
+85 
-98 VSCSLFDNSFQLGE
+98 
-112 RQLDMSTVMADTLY
+112 
-126 FSVLGLEMIEGNP
+126 
-139 QDLMSVFLFA
+139 LMSVFLFA

-299 PLNTSLERRTEAI
+299 PLNTSLERRPEAI

-650 SVFCEKMNWTDS
+650 SVFCEKMNWTDN

-707 RLKEPLDENLAR
+707 RLKGHWMKISPASMKRCIGFILRKA
-719 LNEEMHR
+719 
-726 IYPQKSLVFRSVEQE
+726 
-741 MRSYAESVRVF
+741 SYSVRWSRKCAVMP
-752 RDVTLLVSL
+752 SL
-761 TILFIILMGLI
+761 Y
-772 GYVNDEIRLRS
+772 GYFVMS
-783 KEIAI
+783 PC
-788 RKVNGAETESIL
+788 
-800 LLLSRDVLWLAIP
+800 W
-813 SVAIGI
+813 
-819 GGACRAGKLW
+819 
-829 ASQFSDVVPFPI
+829 FH
-841 GGYILVG
+841 
-848 CLLLLFIVVTV
+848 
-859 VLKAWC
+859 
-865 IANENPVK
+865 
-873 SIKSE
+873 

>member
-22 KIVSLALGLL
+22 KIVSLALGL
-32 MSVFLFARIAF
+32 
-43 ELSFDNFYHDSD
+43 
-55 NLYIVKTGWLK
+55 
-66 NGVLEGNESRFTII
+66 
-80 PIPAA
+80 
-85 IAEEFPEQVESST
+85 
-98 VSCSLFDNSFQLGE
+98 
-112 RQLDMSTVMADTLY
+112 
-126 FSVLGLEMIEGNP
+126 
-139 QDLMSVFLFA
+139 LMSVFLFA

-299 PLNTSLERRTEAI
+299 PLNTSLERRPEAI

-318 GRHLKWNLGWQSGG
+318 GRHLKWDLGWQSGG

-644 GQLLVN
+644 GQLLV
-650 SVFCEKMNWTDS
+650 W
-662 PIGKRVNDYGTV
+662 GT
-674 VGLLDS
+674 
-680 FSFADMPNDNLPVM
+680 
-694 VEWTGKTAATLHV
+694 E
-707 RLKEPLDENLAR
+707 
-719 LNEEMHR
+719 
-726 IYPQKSLVFRSVEQE
+726 RSV
-741 MRSYAESVRVF
+741 
-752 RDVTLLVSL
+752 
-761 TILFIILMGLI
+761 
-772 GYVNDEIRLRS
+772 
-783 KEIAI
+783 
-788 RKVNGAETESIL
+788 
-800 LLLSRDVLWLAIP
+800 
-813 SVAIGI
+813 
-819 GGACRAGKLW
+819 
-829 ASQFSDVVPFPI
+829 
-841 GGYILVG
+841 
-848 CLLLLFIVVTV
+848 
-859 VLKAWC
+859 
-865 IANENPVK
+865 
-873 SIKSE
+873 

>member
-43 ELSFDNFYHDSD
+43 ELN
-55 NLYIVKTGWLK
+55 
-66 NGVLEGNESRFTII
+66 
-80 PIPAA
+80 
-85 IAEEFPEQVESST
+85 
-98 VSCSLFDNSFQLGE
+98 
-112 RQLDMSTVMADTLY
+112 
-126 FSVLGLEMIEGNP
+126 
-139 QDLMSVFLFA
+139 
-149 RIAFELSFDNFYHD
+149 FDNFYHD

-299 PLNTSLERRTEAI
+299 PLNTSLERRPEAI

-505 ARIPVTQVFRRYTSG
+505 ARIPVTQVFHRYTSG

-772 GYVNDEIRLRS
+772 GYVNDESRLRS

-788 RKVNGAETESIL
+788 RKVNGAETESTKPT
-800 LLLSRDVLWLAIP
+800 RRRP
-813 SVAIGI
+813 
-819 GGACRAGKLW
+819 R
-829 ASQFSDVVPFPI
+829 Q
-841 GGYILVG
+841 
-848 CLLLLFIVVTV
+848 
-859 VLKAWC
+859 
-865 IANENPVK
+865 
-873 SIKSE
+873 

>member
-22 KIVSLALGLL
+22 KIVSLALGL
-32 MSVFLFARIAF
+32 
-43 ELSFDNFYHDSD
+43 
-55 NLYIVKTGWLK
+55 
-66 NGVLEGNESRFTII
+66 
-80 PIPAA
+80 
-85 IAEEFPEQVESST
+85 
-98 VSCSLFDNSFQLGE
+98 
-112 RQLDMSTVMADTLY
+112 
-126 FSVLGLEMIEGNP
+126 
-139 QDLMSVFLFA
+139 LMSVFLFA

-277 TLRYDFWG
+277 TLRYDFGG

-299 PLNTSLERRTEAI
+299 PLNTSLERRPEAI

-350 ERMSIAI
+350 KRMSIAI

-379 HVETPQVRKMI
+379 HIETPQVRKMI

-505 ARIPVTQVFRRYTSG
+505 ARIPVTQVFRRYSSG

-752 RDVTLLVSL
+752 VMSPCW
-761 TILFIILMGLI
+761 FH
-772 GYVNDEIRLRS
+772 
-783 KEIAI
+783 
-788 RKVNGAETESIL
+788 
-800 LLLSRDVLWLAIP
+800 
-813 SVAIGI
+813 
-819 GGACRAGKLW
+819 
-829 ASQFSDVVPFPI
+829 
-841 GGYILVG
+841 
-848 CLLLLFIVVTV
+848 
-859 VLKAWC
+859 
-865 IANENPVK
+865 
-873 SIKSE
+873 